1 MPSLHRISHTRLTLP
16 WNSHFGGGGG
26 GGGGKGGAMH
36 TTFFSVSDSRWR
48 LPEVTP
54 DTGYE
59 NLAPVIRVS
68 VRVEAQLTSFQ
79 WAAWS

>member
-1 MPSLHRISHTRLTLP
+1 
-16 WNSHFGGGGG
+16 
-26 GGGGKGGAMH
+26 MH

>member
-1 MPSLHRISHTRLTLP
+1 MQTTL
-16 WNSHFGGGGG
+16 
-26 GGGGKGGAMH
+26 A
-36 TTFFSVSDSRWR
+36 SVKDSVWR
-48 LPEVTP
+48 LPWVTP

-59 NLAPVIRVS
+59 NWAPVIRVS

>member
-1 MPSLHRISHTRLTLP
+1 MAC
-16 WNSHFGGGGG
+16 NSHFGGGGG
-26 GGGGKGGAMH
+26 GGGGIGGAMQI
-36 TTFFSVSDSRWR
+36 TLASVRDNVWR
-48 LPEVTP
+48 LPVVTP